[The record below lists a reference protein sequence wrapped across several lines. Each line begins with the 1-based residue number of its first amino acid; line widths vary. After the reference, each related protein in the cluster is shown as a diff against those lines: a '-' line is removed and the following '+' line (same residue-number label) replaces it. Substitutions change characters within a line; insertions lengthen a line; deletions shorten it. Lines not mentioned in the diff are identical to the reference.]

1 VDTLEVLKQRIVAY
15 ALINTADED
24 YVTARWA
31 FLNNI
36 SQNFFWHSAVSIEKY
51 LKSGLLLNHR
61 SAKSEGHDI
70 CTLFDRVLEPNPKR
84 PVIFP
89 QVMIPF
95 VFKTEWSCQWLGPK
109 PLAETMAGEA
119 AGTQAI

>member
-1 VDTLEVLKQRIVAY
+1 VRVDTLEVLKQRIVAY

-70 CTLFDRVLEPNPKR
+70 CTLFDRVLEISGDLIGDGFDIVDNIGKL
-84 PVIFP
+84 
-89 QVMIPF
+89 
-95 VFKTEWSCQWLGPK
+95 E
-109 PLAETMAGEA
+109 
-119 AGTQAI
+119 